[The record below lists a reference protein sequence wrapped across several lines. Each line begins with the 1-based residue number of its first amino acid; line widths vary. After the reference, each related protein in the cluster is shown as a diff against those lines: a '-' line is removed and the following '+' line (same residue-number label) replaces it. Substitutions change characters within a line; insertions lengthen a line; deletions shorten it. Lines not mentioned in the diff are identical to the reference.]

1 MSRKHLL
8 IALSI
13 LLVAVW
19 GCQKEDS
26 VSINPR
32 STSLNAGAGSVF
44 VGVVAQGA
52 WTLSLEYPSTSSA
65 AAWASVSPASGTG
78 SQNDVLLNYS
88 ANDSENVREVTLV
101 LTPARGAAARVTLT
115 QAAKGERA
123 VDGNY
128 GYDVAP
134 MDWLELP
141 AMKAGDR
148 RELLVHDMSGGKYL
162 NKGKS
167 GTRNWSC
174 YWDYDNRVSLW
185 VAYPLNNALIGSG
198 TRSDAWGLDPLLPAS
213 LQYAITTSASRSS
226 EGYRR
231 YYSDPI
237 YDRGHQIPSADR
249 LEYKANVSTF
259 YPTNMTPQTG
269 AFNSGIWARLEDK
282 VRTYSKQP
290 GIDTLYVVTGC
301 TIEGSK
307 TFVNSGDGKKIT
319 VPTHYFKALLYKGNS
334 SATVTDGYMAVGFY
348 LPHDAGIASRNFLDY
363 ICSVSELEEQTGI
376 DFFPNLAKKLGA
388 EKARQIETQ
397 TPDNFWKK

>member
-8 IALSI
+8 IALSV
-13 LLVAVW
+13 LLVAIT

-26 VSINPR
+26 VSLNPR

-52 WTLSLEYPSTSSA
+52 WTLSLEDPSTSSA
-65 AAWASVSPASGTG
+65 AAWASVNPASGTG
-78 SQNDVLLNYS
+78 SQNDVLVSYS
-88 ANDSENVREVTLV
+88 ANDSENVRELTLVLKPAKGASASVTLV
-101 LTPARGAAARVTLT
+101 
-115 QAAKGERA
+115 QAAKAEEA
-123 VDGNY
+123 VSGSY

-141 AMKAGDR
+141 AMKAGDG
-148 RELLVHDMSGGKYL
+148 RELLVHDMAGGKYI
-162 NKGKS
+162 NRGKS

-174 YWDYDNRVSLW
+174 YWDYDDRVSLW
-185 VAYPLNNALIGSG
+185 VAYPLNNTLIGSG
-198 TRSDAWGLDPLLPAS
+198 SRTDAWGLDPLLPAS
-213 LQYAITTSASRSS
+213 QQYAITTSASRSS

-249 LEYKANVSTF
+249 LSYKANVSTF

-269 AFNSGIWARLEDK
+269 KFNSGIWARLEDK

-319 VPTHYFKALLYKGNS
+319 VPTHYFKALLYKGSN
-334 SATVTDGYMAVGFY
+334 SATVADGYMAAGFL
-348 LPHDAGIASRNFLDY
+348 LPHDAAIANGNAMDY
-363 ICSVSELEEQTGI
+363 IYSISDLEELTGI
-376 DFFPNLAKKLGA
+376 DFFPNLAKKLGT
-388 EKARQIETQ
+388 EKAMRIETEE
-397 TPDNFWKK
+397 PNDFWKK

>member
-8 IALSI
+8 IALSV
-13 LLVAVW
+13 LLVVLA

-26 VSINPR
+26 VSLNPR

-65 AAWASVSPASGTG
+65 AAWASVNPASGTG
-78 SQNDVLLNYS
+78 SQNDVQLSYS

-148 RELLVHDMSGGKYL
+148 RELLVHDMAGGKYI
-162 NKGKS
+162 NRGKS

-174 YWDYDNRVSLW
+174 YWDYDNHLSLW
-185 VAYPLNNALIGSG
+185 VAYPLNNAIKGSG
-198 TRSDAWGLDPLLPAS
+198 SRSNEWGWDALLPHN
-213 LQYAITTSASRSS
+213 LQPDITQGSYGGGWT
-226 EGYRR
+226 
-231 YYSDPI
+231 
-237 YDRGHQIPSADR
+237 RGHQIPSADR
-249 LEYKANVSTF
+249 LATRAANVSTF
-259 YPTNMTPQTG
+259 VPTNMTPQEYN
-269 AFNSGIWARLEDK
+269 FNAGIWANLEGK
-282 VRTYSKQP
+282 VRNYAGQS
-290 GIDTLYVVTGC
+290 DTLYVVTGC
-301 TIEGSK
+301 LFEKSQRTSGN
-307 TFVNSGDGKKIT
+307 NSGFYVKI
-319 VPTHYFKALLYKGNS
+319 PTHYFKALLYKGSNS
-334 SATVTDGYMAVGFY
+334 AAVADGYMAAGFL
-348 LPHDAGIASRNFLDY
+348 LPHDASIANGNCMDY
-363 ICSVSELEEQTGI
+363 ICSISELEEQTGI
-376 DFFPNLAKKLGA
+376 DFFPNLAKKLGV

>member
-13 LLVAVW
+13 LLVALA

-78 SQNDVLLNYS
+78 SQNDVLVSYS

-101 LTPARGAAARVTLT
+101 LKPAKGAAARVTLV
-115 QAAKGERA
+115 QAAKSEEA
-123 VDGNY
+123 VGGNY

-141 AMKAGDR
+141 AMKAGDG
-148 RELLVHDMSGGKYL
+148 RELLVHDMAGGKYI
-162 NKGKS
+162 NRGKS

-174 YWDYDNRVSLW
+174 YWDYKEHLSLW
-185 VAYPLNNALIGSG
+185 VAYPHNNALKGSG
-198 TRSDAWGLDPLLPAS
+198 SRSNEWGWDALLPHN
-213 LQYAITTSASRSS
+213 LQPDLTQGSYGGGWT
-226 EGYRR
+226 
-231 YYSDPI
+231 
-237 YDRGHQIPSADR
+237 RGHQIPSADR
-249 LEYKANVSTF
+249 LTTRAANVSTF
-259 YPTNMTPQTG
+259 VPTNMTPQEYN
-269 AFNSGIWARLEDK
+269 FNSGIWANLEGK
-282 VRTYSKQP
+282 VRNYASQS
-290 GIDTLYVVTGC
+290 DTLYVVTGC
-301 TIEGSK
+301 LFDKSQQTSGK
-307 TFVNSGDGKKIT
+307 NSGFYVK
-319 VPTHYFKALLYKGNS
+319 VPTHYFKALLYKGSN
-334 SATVTDGYMAVGFY
+334 SATVIDGYMAAGFI
-348 LPHDAGIASRNFLDY
+348 LPHDASIANGNCMDY
-363 ICSVSELEEQTGI
+363 ICSISELEEQTGI

>member
-8 IALSI
+8 IALSV
-13 LLVAVW
+13 LLVALA

-26 VSINPR
+26 VSLNPR

-65 AAWASVSPASGTG
+65 AAWASVNPAS
-78 SQNDVLLNYS
+78 
-88 ANDSENVREVTLV
+88 VREVTLV

-174 YWDYDNRVSLW
+174 YWDYDEHLSLW
-185 VAYPLNNALIGSG
+185 VAYPLNNAIKGSG
-198 TRSDAWGLDPLLPAS
+198 SRSNEWGWDALLPHN
-213 LQYAITTSASRSS
+213 LQPDITQGSYGGGWT
-226 EGYRR
+226 
-231 YYSDPI
+231 
-237 YDRGHQIPSADR
+237 RGHQIPSADR
-249 LEYKANVSTF
+249 LATRAANVSTF
-259 YPTNMTPQTG
+259 VPTNMTPQEYN
-269 AFNSGIWARLEDK
+269 FNAGIWASLEGK
-282 VRTYSKQP
+282 VRNYAAQS
-290 GIDTLYVVTGC
+290 DTLYVVTGC
-301 TIEGSK
+301 LFEKSQRTSGN
-307 TFVNSGDGKKIT
+307 NSGFYVKI
-319 VPTHYFKALLYKGNS
+319 PTHYFKALLYKGSNS
-334 SATVTDGYMAVGFY
+334 AAVTDGYMAAGFI
-348 LPHDAGIASRNFLDY
+348 LPHDASIANGDCMDY
-363 ICSVSELEEQTGI
+363 ICSISELEEQTGI
-376 DFFPNLAKKLGA
+376 DFFPNLAKKFL
-388 EKARQIETQ
+388 EKVINNTQ
-397 TPDNFWKK
+397 DV

>member
-8 IALSI
+8 IALSV
-13 LLVAVW
+13 LLVALA

-26 VSINPR
+26 VSLNPR

-65 AAWASVSPASGTG
+65 TAWASVNPASGTG
-78 SQNDVLLNYS
+78 SQNDVQLNYS

-101 LTPARGAAARVTLT
+101 LTPARGAAARVTLV

-123 VDGNY
+123 IDGNY

-148 RELLVHDMSGGKYL
+148 RELLVHDMAGGKYI
-162 NKGKS
+162 NRGKS

-174 YWDYDNRVSLW
+174 YWDYDEHLSLW
-185 VAYPLNNALIGSG
+185 VAYPLNNAIKGSG
-198 TRSDAWGLDPLLPAS
+198 SRSNEWGWDALLPHN
-213 LQYAITTSASRSS
+213 LQPDITQGSYGGGWT
-226 EGYRR
+226 
-231 YYSDPI
+231 
-237 YDRGHQIPSADR
+237 RGHQIPSADR
-249 LEYKANVSTF
+249 LATRAANVSTF
-259 YPTNMTPQTG
+259 VPTNMTPQEYN
-269 AFNSGIWARLEDK
+269 FNAGIWANLEGR
-282 VRTYSKQP
+282 VRNYASQS
-290 GIDTLYVVTGC
+290 DTLYVVTGC
-301 TIEGSK
+301 LFEKSQRTSGN
-307 TFVNSGDGKKIT
+307 NSGFYVK
-319 VPTHYFKALLYKGNS
+319 VPTHYFKALLYKGSN
-334 SATVTDGYMAVGFY
+334 SATVTDGYMAAGFI
-348 LPHDAGIASRNFLDY
+348 LPHDASIANGNCMDY
-363 ICSVSELEEQTGI
+363 ICSISELEEQTGI

>member
-78 SQNDVLLNYS
+78 SQNDVQLSYS
-88 ANDSENVREVTLV
+88 DNDSENVREVTLV

-148 RELLVHDMSGGKYL
+148 RELLVHDMAGGKYL

-174 YWDYDNRVSLW
+174 YWDYDEHLSLW
-185 VAYPLNNALIGSG
+185 VAYPLNNSLKGSG
-198 TRSDAWGLDPLLPAS
+198 TGRTEAWGYDQLLPTDIQPDLRNNS
-213 LQYAITTSASRSS
+213 YGGGWT
-226 EGYRR
+226 
-231 YYSDPI
+231 
-237 YDRGHQIPSADR
+237 RGHQIPSADKQR
-249 LEYKANVSTF
+249 NYAENASTYVS
-259 YPTNMTPQTG
+259 TNMTPQQYD
-269 AFNSGIWARLEDK
+269 FNGKIWANLEGK
-282 VRTYSKQP
+282 VRNYAGQS
-290 GIDTLYVVTGC
+290 DTLYVVTGC
-301 TIEGSK
+301 LFEKSQRTSGN
-307 TFVNSGDGKKIT
+307 NSGFYVKI
-319 VPTHYFKALLYKGNS
+319 PTHYFKALLYKGSNS
-334 SATVTDGYMAVGFY
+334 AAVTDGYMAAGFI
-348 LPHDAGIASRNFLDY
+348 LPHDASIANGDCMDY
-363 ICSVSELEEQTGI
+363 ICSISELEEQTGI

-388 EKARQIETQ
+388 EKAGQIETQ
-397 TPDNFWKK
+397 APNNFWKK

>member
-1 MSRKHLL
+1 MSRKHFL

-13 LLVAVW
+13 LLVALA

-32 STSLNAGAGSVF
+32 STSLSAGAGSVF

-65 AAWASVSPASGTG
+65 AAWASVNPASGTG
-78 SQNDVLLNYS
+78 SQNDVQLSYS

-148 RELLVHDMSGGKYL
+148 RELLVHDMAGGKYI
-162 NKGKS
+162 NRGKS

-174 YWDYDNRVSLW
+174 YWDYDEHLSLW
-185 VAYPLNNALIGSG
+185 VAYPLNNAIKGSG
-198 TRSDAWGLDPLLPAS
+198 SRNDSWGAIDPCLPAN
-213 LQYAITTSASRSS
+213 LQPFLGNGSYGGGWT
-226 EGYRR
+226 
-231 YYSDPI
+231 
-237 YDRGHQIPSADR
+237 RGHQIPAADR
-249 LEYKANVSTF
+249 ASSNAAAHRSTF
-259 YPTNMTPQTG
+259 YSTNQTPQ
-269 AFNSGIWARLEDK
+269 AYEFNSGVWLTLEGR
-282 VRTYSKQP
+282 VRNFAAQA
-290 GIDTLYVVTGC
+290 DTLYVVTGC
-301 TIEGSK
+301 LFDKSQRTSGN
-307 TFVNSGDGKKIT
+307 NSGFYVK
-319 VPTHYFKALLYKGNS
+319 VPTHYFKALLYKGSNS
-334 SATVTDGYMAVGFY
+334 AAVTDGYMAAGFIF
-348 LPHDAGIASRNFLDY
+348 PHENIPSSACNDY

>member
-13 LLVAVW
+13 LLVALA

-52 WTLSLEYPSTSSA
+52 WTLSLEYPASSSLPS
-65 AAWASVSPASGTG
+65 WATVNPASGTG
-78 SQNDVLLNYS
+78 SQNDVQLSYS

-148 RELLVHDMSGGKYL
+148 RELLVHDMAGGKYL

-174 YWDYDNRVSLW
+174 YWDYDNHLSLW
-185 VAYPLNNALIGSG
+185 VAYPLNNAIKGSG
-198 TRSDAWGLDPLLPAS
+198 SRSNEWGWDALLPHN
-213 LQYAITTSASRSS
+213 LQPDITQGSYGGGWT
-226 EGYRR
+226 
-231 YYSDPI
+231 
-237 YDRGHQIPSADR
+237 RGHQIPSADR
-249 LEYKANVSTF
+249 LATRAANVSTF
-259 YPTNMTPQTG
+259 VPTNMTPQEYK
-269 AFNSGIWARLEDK
+269 FNAGIWANLEGK
-282 VRTYSKQP
+282 VRNYAGQS
-290 GIDTLYVVTGC
+290 DTLYVVTGC
-301 TIEGSK
+301 LFEKSQRTSGN
-307 TFVNSGDGKKIT
+307 NSGFYVKI
-319 VPTHYFKALLYKGNS
+319 PTHYFKALLYKGSN
-334 SATVTDGYMAVGFY
+334 SATVTDGYMTAGFI
-348 LPHDAGIASRNFLDY
+348 LPHDASIANGDCMDY
-363 ICSVSELEEQTGI
+363 ICSISELEEQTGI

>member
-8 IALSI
+8 IALSV
-13 LLVAVW
+13 LLVALA

-26 VSINPR
+26 VSLNPR
-32 STSLNAGAGSVF
+32 STSLSAGAGSVF

-65 AAWASVSPASGTG
+65 AAWALVNPASGTG
-78 SQNDVLLNYS
+78 SQNDVQLSYS

-148 RELLVHDMSGGKYL
+148 RELLVHDMAGGKYI
-162 NKGKS
+162 NRGKS

-174 YWDYDNRVSLW
+174 YWDYDEHLSLW
-185 VAYPLNNALIGSG
+185 VAYPLNNVIKGSG
-198 TRSDAWGLDPLLPAS
+198 SRSNEWGWDALLPHN
-213 LQYAITTSASRSS
+213 LQPDITQGSYGGGWT
-226 EGYRR
+226 
-231 YYSDPI
+231 
-237 YDRGHQIPSADR
+237 RGHQIPSADR
-249 LEYKANVSTF
+249 LATRAANVSTF
-259 YPTNMTPQTG
+259 VPTNMTPQEYN
-269 AFNSGIWARLEDK
+269 FNAGIWANLEGK
-282 VRTYSKQP
+282 VRNYAGQS
-290 GIDTLYVVTGC
+290 DTLYVVTGC
-301 TIEGSK
+301 LFEKSQRT
-307 TFVNSGDGKKIT
+307 SGNNTGFYVKI
-319 VPTHYFKALLYKGNS
+319 PTHYFKALLYKGSNS
-334 SATVTDGYMAVGFY
+334 AAVADGYMAAGFI
-348 LPHDAGIASRNFLDY
+348 LPHDASIANGDCMDY

>member
-13 LLVAVW
+13 LLVAIT

-52 WTLSLEYPSTSSA
+52 WTLSLEYPSGTT
-65 AAWASVSPASGTG
+65 AWASVNPASGTG
-78 SQNDVLLNYS
+78 SQNDVLVSYS

-101 LTPARGAAARVTLT
+101 LTPARGASARVTLV

-148 RELLVHDMSGGKYL
+148 RELLVHDMSGGKYI
-162 NKGKS
+162 NRGKS

-174 YWDYDNRVSLW
+174 YWDYDEHLSLW
-185 VAYPLNNALIGSG
+185 VAYPLNNAIKGTGS
-198 TRSDAWGLDPLLPAS
+198 RSNEWGWDALLPHN
-213 LQYAITTSASRSS
+213 LQPNLTQGSYGGGWT
-226 EGYRR
+226 
-231 YYSDPI
+231 
-237 YDRGHQIPSADR
+237 RGHQIPSADR
-249 LEYKANVSTF
+249 LATRAANVSTF
-259 YPTNMTPQTG
+259 VPTNMTPQEYN
-269 AFNSGIWARLEDK
+269 FNAGIWANLEGR
-282 VRTYSKQP
+282 VRNYAATS
-290 GIDTLYVVTGC
+290 DTLYVVTGC
-301 TIEGSK
+301 LFEKSSK
-307 TFVNSGDGKKIT
+307 VSGNNSGFYVK
-319 VPTHYFKALLYKGNS
+319 VPTHYYKALLYKGSN
-334 SATVTDGYMAVGFY
+334 SATVADGYMAAGFI
-348 LPHDAGIASRNFLDY
+348 LPHDASIADGNCMDY
-363 ICSVSELEEQTGI
+363 ICSISDLEEQTGI
-376 DFFPNLAKKLGA
+376 DFFPNLAKKLGT
-388 EKARQIETQ
+388 EKAKQIETE
-397 TPDNFWKK
+397 TPNNFWKK

>member
-8 IALSI
+8 IALSV
-13 LLVAVW
+13 LLVALA

-26 VSINPR
+26 VSLNPR

-65 AAWASVSPASGTG
+65 AAWASVNPASGTG
-78 SQNDVLLNYS
+78 SQNDVQLSYS

-148 RELLVHDMSGGKYL
+148 RELLVHDMAGGKYI
-162 NKGKS
+162 NRGKS

-174 YWDYDNRVSLW
+174 YWDYDEHLSLW
-185 VAYPLNNALIGSG
+185 VAYPLNNAIKGSG
-198 TRSDAWGLDPLLPAS
+198 SRSNEWGWDALLPHN
-213 LQYAITTSASRSS
+213 LQPDITQGSYGGGWT
-226 EGYRR
+226 
-231 YYSDPI
+231 
-237 YDRGHQIPSADR
+237 RGHQIPSADR
-249 LEYKANVSTF
+249 LATRAANVSTF
-259 YPTNMTPQTG
+259 VPTNMTPQEYN
-269 AFNSGIWARLEDK
+269 FNAGIWANLEGK
-282 VRTYSKQP
+282 VRNYAGQS
-290 GIDTLYVVTGC
+290 DTLYVVTGC
-301 TIEGSK
+301 LFEKSQRT
-307 TFVNSGDGKKIT
+307 SGNNTGFYVKI
-319 VPTHYFKALLYKGNS
+319 PTHYFKALLYKGSNS
-334 SATVTDGYMAVGFY
+334 AAVADGYMAAGFI
-348 LPHDAGIASRNFLDY
+348 LPHDASIANGDCMDY
-363 ICSVSELEEQTGI
+363 ICSISELEEQTGI